1 VDAAAAAG
9 YATFDVD
16 PVGAG
21 YSSKPPSTELT
32 ITAEAVA
39 LHDVI
44 TALRAGAVDGH
55 AFRSVIW
62 VSHSFGGLFGWV
74 EISTYHDVNAAIFT
88 GTLHA
93 LTPEAHA
100 NTAAAFYPAIDDP
113 KFADSGLDPGY
124 LTTRPGTRYG
134 LYYYPATAHPKVVAL
149 DEADKDVFSATAFA
163 GGPAIVSLPPAQ
175 ALSQKITVP
184 VLAVVGQYDASY
196 CVGAIAFNC
205 DEPSTVQAFESQYY
219 PPQAHVKVVIIPETG
234 HSLALATTA
243 PFTDAVMISWTRHVV
258 AP

>member
-1 VDAAAAAG
+1 V
-9 YATFDVD
+9 
-16 PVGAG
+16 
-21 YSSKPPSTELT
+21 T

-44 TALRAGAVDGH
+44 TALRAGTVDGH
-55 AFRSVIW
+55 AFTRLIW

-93 LTPEAHA
+93 LTPDARA
-100 NTAAAFYPAIDDP
+100 ITAAAFYPAVDDP
-113 KFADSGLDPGY
+113 KFAGSGLDPGY

-134 LYYYPATAHPKVVAL
+134 LYYYPATADPKVVAL
-149 DEADKDVFSATAFA
+149 DEASKDVFSATAFA

-175 ALSQKITVP
+175 ALSRQITVP
-184 VLAVVGQYDASY
+184 VLAVVGAQDLSY
-196 CVGAIAFNC
+196 CVGATAFNC
-205 DEPSTVQAFESQYY
+205 ARPSTVQAFESQYY
-219 PPQAHVKVVIIPETG
+219 PAQAHVKVVIIPDTG

-243 PFTDAVMISWTRHVV
+243 PLTDAVMTGWTRKVV